1 MEKESSKRIGLIDS
15 HTHLDELNDLP
26 EALQEAKAAGV
37 YGIIAVENILLETDT
52 PVNYQG
58 KEVRP
63 KDVQITLR
71 EVARIKGLDLLAVS
85 QQTTANVS
93 SFFRIS
99 FRP

>member
-1 MEKESSKRIGLIDS
+1 MVDS
-15 HTHLDELNDLP
+15 HAHLDELDDLP
-26 EALQEAKAAGV
+26 ETLQEAKAAGL

-71 EVARIKGLDLLAVS
+71 EVARIKGLDPLAVS

-93 SFFRIS
+93 SFFGIS
-99 FRP
+99 FQS